1 MAETIL
7 ANHDWSCAIIT
18 DGLGQAGHP
27 GFIDYWQQV
36 AGPMTRAR
44 HWCEVHH
51 GDLLAAAG

>member
-1 MAETIL
+1 VAETIL

-18 DGLGQAGHP
+18 DAAQPGHP
-27 GFIDYWQQV
+27 GFTDYWPQV

-51 GDLLAAAG
+51 ADLMAAAG